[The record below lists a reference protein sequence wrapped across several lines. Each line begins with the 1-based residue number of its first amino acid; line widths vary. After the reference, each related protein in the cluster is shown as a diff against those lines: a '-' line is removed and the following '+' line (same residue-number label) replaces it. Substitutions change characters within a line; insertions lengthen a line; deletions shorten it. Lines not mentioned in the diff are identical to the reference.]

1 MLMMG
6 YCFGWSTSK
15 RRNDAKAID
24 SSSGYIS
31 KQMDANMPY
40 ACWIGF
46 NQVKEL
52 PEQLLMPYVATTIQV
67 EGILHSGHYLFEEK
81 PNRYLN

>member
-1 MLMMG
+1 MQKQLIPAPG
-6 YCFGWSTSK
+6 TF
-15 RRNDAKAID
+15 
-24 SSSGYIS
+24 S

-40 ACWIGF
+40 ACWMGF

-52 PEQLLMPYVATTIQV
+52 PEQLLVPYVATTIQV

-81 PNRYLN
+81 PEQVLKLVFPF